1 MDLDDQINLEHILLF
16 DRMCRVCGET
26 KNLID
31 DFYLTRKGRGALP
44 SAYSYECKDCTRKRV
59 ISNKKKKVS
68 LEMWEYPDWQRF
80 THGFPIQTTIFNK

>member
-16 DRMCRVCGET
+16 DRTCRVCGET

-44 SAYSYECKDCTRKRV
+44 SAYSYECKECTKKRV
-59 ISNKKKKVS
+59 LSNKKKPAS
-68 LEMWEYPDWQRF
+68 AERWEDPDW
-80 THGFPIQTTIFNK
+80 

>member
-1 MDLDDQINLEHILLF
+1 MDLGDQINLEHILLF
-16 DRMCRVCGET
+16 DRKCRVCGET

-44 SAYSYECKDCTRKRV
+44 SAYSYECKECTKKRV
-59 ISNKKKKVS
+59 LSNKKKQIS

-80 THGFPIQTTIFNK
+80 THGFPIQSTLFNK